1 MWPRLGRAQRPSR
14 GAGKKAAQWL
24 LNESLL
30 RRHDLPRRYDRLP
43 ATARRCG
50 PYYGR
55 DRLSFYPRRLES
67 RREDRGFGL
76 PRLRERTDAGRQCE
90 AIAEA
95 IAGSEEWS
103 VGVLEY
109 WALNATL
116 HYSTTPV
123 LQALVS
129 LICPRGL
136 PSNSRRN

>member
-24 LNESLL
+24 LNEHLL

-43 ATARRCG
+43 ATARGCG

-55 DRLSFYPRRLES
+55 NRLSFYPRRLES

-90 AIAEA
+90 AAAEA
-95 IAGSEEWS
+95 IRNGVVEYRSIGFENTS
-103 VGVLEY
+103 V
-109 WALNATL
+109 
-116 HYSTTPV
+116 HYSTIP
-123 LQALVS
+123 LFQALVS